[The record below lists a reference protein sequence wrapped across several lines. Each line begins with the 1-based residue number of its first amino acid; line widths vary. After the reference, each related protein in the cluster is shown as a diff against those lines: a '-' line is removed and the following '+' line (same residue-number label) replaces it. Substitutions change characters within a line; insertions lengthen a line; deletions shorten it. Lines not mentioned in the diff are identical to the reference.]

1 MQYYIHIAP
10 VIEKVDK
17 DAFSPVREAGEQ
29 AVLRRFNT

>member
-17 DAFSPVREAGEQ
+17 MPVSLVGKRGKRQ
-29 AVLRRFNT
+29 C

>member
-17 DAFSPVREAGEQ
+17 MSVSLAGKRGKRQ
-29 AVLRRFNT
+29 C

>member
-17 DAFSPVREAGEQ
+17 MPVPPVREAGEQ